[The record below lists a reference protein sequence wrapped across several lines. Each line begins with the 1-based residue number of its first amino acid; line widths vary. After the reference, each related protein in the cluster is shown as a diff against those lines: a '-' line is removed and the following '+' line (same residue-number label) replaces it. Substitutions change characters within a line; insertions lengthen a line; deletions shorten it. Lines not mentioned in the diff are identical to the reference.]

1 MEYSKIA
8 TERKKLGLSQKELAI
23 KIGVYQKSISK
34 YERGVSRPT
43 YETLI
48 AMAKLFDVSLDY
60 LLNKDNSLSTKKI
73 TDISEDEYKLVLLYR
88 KFQKEELTDNLL
100 KSLNTFFPNISIVSI
115 LSEIIYI
122 NSFRQLN
129 EDNQDIIIGEMKKY
143 LKEQR
148 YETAKTNSNIEKTG
162 A

>member
-8 TERKKLGLSQKELAI
+8 TERKKLGLSQEELAI
-23 KIGVYQKSISK
+23 KIGVSQKSISK

-60 LLNKDNSLSTKKI
+60 LLNKDNSSSTKKI

-115 LSEIIYI
+115 LSEIKYI

-148 YETAKTNSNIEKTG
+148 YETAKANSNIEKTG

>member
-8 TERKKLGLSQKELAI
+8 TERKKLGLSQEELAI
-23 KIGVYQKSISK
+23 KIGVSQKSISK
-34 YERGVSRPT
+34 YERGISRPT

-115 LSEIIYI
+115 LSEIKYI

>member
-8 TERKKLGLSQKELAI
+8 TERKKLGLSQEELAI
-23 KIGVYQKSISK
+23 KIGVSQKSISK

-60 LLNKDNSLSTKKI
+60 LLNKDNSSSTKKI

-115 LSEIIYI
+115 LSEIKYI

>member
-8 TERKKLGLSQKELAI
+8 TERKKLGLSQEELAI
-23 KIGVYQKSISK
+23 KIGVSQKSISK

-115 LSEIIYI
+115 LSEIKYI